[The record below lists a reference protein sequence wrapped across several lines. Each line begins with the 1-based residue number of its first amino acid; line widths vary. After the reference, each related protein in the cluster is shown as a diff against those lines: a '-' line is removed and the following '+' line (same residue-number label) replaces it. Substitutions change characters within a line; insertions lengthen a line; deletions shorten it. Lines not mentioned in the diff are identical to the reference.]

1 MATLFFLSPLM
12 AKDFDNSIPLCNL
25 VNDIS
30 LDKSSNS
37 EYLKKIFNECALVRK
52 KNSVLSKAD
61 SLGIDLS
68 KMTEWQAPRFIETSW
83 LQWAEKENIPVAKI
97 YQKTKNFKTREKL
110 IWKNWSEGILQ
121 LEDLLKQRSPITLY
135 DLKNIHNRF
144 YSLDLEIG
152 DFAGDPGINKLVP
165 SDAKM
170 PLWWTEV
177 ASPDWMKYY
186 QNSAETNLKF
196 LDNLGLNFKNQDPD
210 DNENE
215 TLISLNKGKN
225 DTINIYATHPK
236 FKEHNTKKLL
246 RFINQ
251 VLKFAK
257 NKKPIQISETLLS
270 PMQAALI
277 AQQVL
282 VQIHPFQDG
291 NGRVSR
297 LIQELIMASYELP
310 YGSSGDLMK
319 IDGLYDFNTYY
330 NLALEKTKEQL
341 DHVNQCLDLIS
352 NKYVSKGI
360 AISEI
365 DPVSLPYRCRPVDY

>member
-1 MATLFFLSPLM
+1 M

-25 VNDIS
+25 VNDNS
-30 LDKSSNS
+30 LDKGSNS
-37 EYLKKIFNECALVRK
+37 EYLTKIYNECALVRK
-52 KNSVLSKAD
+52 KNSVLSKAN

-83 LQWAEKENIPVAKI
+83 LKWAEKEKIPVAKI
-97 YQKTKNFKTREKL
+97 YQKTKNFKTRENL
-110 IWKNWSEGILQ
+110 IWNNWSEGILQ
-121 LEDLLKQRSPITLY
+121 LEGLIQRRSPITLY

-196 LDNLGLNFKNQDPD
+196 LDNLGLKFKNQDPD

-215 TLISLNKGKN
+215 TLISLIKGKN
-225 DTINIYATHPK
+225 DNINIYATHPK
-236 FKEHNTKKLL
+236 FKENNTKELL

-257 NKKPIQISETLLS
+257 NKKPIQINDTLLS

-297 LIQELIMASYELP
+297 LIQELIMTSYELP
-310 YGSSGDLMK
+310 YGNSGDLMK

-330 NLALEKTKEQL
+330 KLALEKTNEQL